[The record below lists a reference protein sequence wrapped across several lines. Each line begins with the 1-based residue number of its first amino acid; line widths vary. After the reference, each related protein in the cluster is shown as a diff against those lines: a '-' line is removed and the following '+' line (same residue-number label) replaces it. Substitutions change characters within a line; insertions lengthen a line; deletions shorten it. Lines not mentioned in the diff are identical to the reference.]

1 MYLVELLNLN
11 NNNKTFTKC
20 FYDKWQK
27 DKFVKKCSYSKKL
40 KVIGVLCY
48 VMDELKD
55 MKFNTKSIMIT
66 DKQKDTISDLIDL
79 LIDMD
84 CDDYSDLRYWELSKR
99 DASKLI
105 SEMLDKIEYLEYI
118 DENY

>member
-1 MYLVELLNLN
+1 MNNELDKLV
-11 NNNKTFTKC
+11 F
-20 FYDKWQK
+20 
-27 DKFVKKCSYSKKL
+27 S
-40 KVIGVLCY
+40 
-48 VMDELKD
+48 
-55 MKFNTKSIMIT
+55 TKSIMIT
-66 DKQKDTISDLIDL
+66 DKQKQTISDLIDQ

-84 CDDYSDLRYWELSKR
+84 CDDYNDIEYWKLNKQ

>member
-1 MYLVELLNLN
+1 MNNELDKLV
-11 NNNKTFTKC
+11 
-20 FYDKWQK
+20 
-27 DKFVKKCSYSKKL
+27 
-40 KVIGVLCY
+40 
-48 VMDELKD
+48 
-55 MKFNTKSIMIT
+55 FNTKSIMIT
-66 DKQKDTISDLIDL
+66 DKQKQTISDLIDQ

-84 CDDYSDLRYWELSKR
+84 CDDYNNIEYWKLSKQ

>member
-1 MYLVELLNLN
+1 
-11 NNNKTFTKC
+11 
-20 FYDKWQK
+20 
-27 DKFVKKCSYSKKL
+27 
-40 KVIGVLCY
+40 
-48 VMDELKD
+48 MDEQLKNL
-55 MKFNTKSIMIT
+55 KFSTKSVMIT
-66 DKQKDTISDLIDL
+66 DKQKDTISDLIDQ

-84 CDDYSDLRYWELSKR
+84 CDDYNNIEYWKLSKQ

>member
-1 MYLVELLNLN
+1 
-11 NNNKTFTKC
+11 
-20 FYDKWQK
+20 
-27 DKFVKKCSYSKKL
+27 
-40 KVIGVLCY
+40 
-48 VMDELKD
+48 MDEQLKNL
-55 MKFNTKSIMIT
+55 KFSTKSIMIT

-84 CDDYSDLRYWELSKR
+84 CDDYSDLKYWELSKK
-99 DASKLI
+99 DASELI

>member
-1 MYLVELLNLN
+1 MNKELDNL
-11 NNNKTFTKC
+11 
-20 FYDKWQK
+20 
-27 DKFVKKCSYSKKL
+27 KFS
-40 KVIGVLCY
+40 
-48 VMDELKD
+48 
-55 MKFNTKSIMIT
+55 TKSIMIT
-66 DKQKDTISDLIDL
+66 DKQKQTISDLIDQ

-84 CDDYSDLRYWELSKR
+84 CDDYNDIEYWKLSKQ

>member
-1 MYLVELLNLN
+1 MNEQLKNL
-11 NNNKTFTKC
+11 
-20 FYDKWQK
+20 
-27 DKFVKKCSYSKKL
+27 KFST
-40 KVIGVLCY
+40 
-48 VMDELKD
+48 E
-55 MKFNTKSIMIT
+55 SIMIT

-84 CDDYSDLRYWELSKR
+84 CDDYSDLEYWKLSKK
-99 DASKLI
+99 DASELI

>member
-1 MYLVELLNLN
+1 MNNELDKLV
-11 NNNKTFTKC
+11 
-20 FYDKWQK
+20 
-27 DKFVKKCSYSKKL
+27 
-40 KVIGVLCY
+40 
-48 VMDELKD
+48 
-55 MKFNTKSIMIT
+55 FNTKSIMIT
-66 DKQKDTISDLIDL
+66 DKQKQTISDLIDQ

-84 CDDYSDLRYWELSKR
+84 CDDYNDIEYWKLSKQ